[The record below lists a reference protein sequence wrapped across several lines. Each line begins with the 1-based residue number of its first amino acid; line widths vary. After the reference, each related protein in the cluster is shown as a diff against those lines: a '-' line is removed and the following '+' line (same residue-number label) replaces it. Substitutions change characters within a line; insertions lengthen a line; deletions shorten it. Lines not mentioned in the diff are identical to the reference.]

1 MFETSDVRN
10 AAVSELRNLGR
21 FSFSSDGF
29 TQEEIHCIADAI
41 TAAIE
46 AYDKSRNQQKL
57 FLRTKKSLFHW
68 FFILKNIRYPV
79 HKFLCYFFNFIS
91 LLV

>member
-41 TAAIE
+41 AAAIE
-46 AYDKSRNQQKL
+46 AYDKSRNQQ
-57 FLRTKKSLFHW
+57 
-68 FFILKNIRYPV
+68 
-79 HKFLCYFFNFIS
+79 
-91 LLV
+91 